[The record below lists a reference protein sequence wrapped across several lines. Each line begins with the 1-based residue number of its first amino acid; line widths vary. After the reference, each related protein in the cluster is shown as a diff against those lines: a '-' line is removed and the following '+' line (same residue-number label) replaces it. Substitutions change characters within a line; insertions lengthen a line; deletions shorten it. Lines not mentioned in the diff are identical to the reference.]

1 MRKHALLISSV
12 LVAVLVWAGA
22 LLPAPLTA
30 ARADSAETGT
40 TVAIGLGVAVAVVYG
55 LVCLRDDIENYASA
69 DEAIERATAVAE
81 ASPVVI
87 DSIVER
93 STFPADTTA
102 DGLMVGWRVRF

>member
-1 MRKHALLISSV
+1 MRKVTLLISSV
-12 LVAVLVWAGA
+12 LAAVLVWSGA
-22 LLPAPLTA
+22 VLPAPQA
-30 ARADSAETGT
+30 SARADSAETGT
-40 TVAIGLGVAVAVVYG
+40 TVAIGLAVAVAVVYG
-55 LVCLRDDIENYASA
+55 LVSLRNDIENYASA

-93 STFPADTTA
+93 SSFPADTPS